1 MDNNSFGSK
10 LKELRIKSGL
20 TQAQLADRLDIS
32 ASTIGM
38 YEQDRREPDNDT
50 LIMLCNELNA
60 SVDYLLGL
68 KESIRQ
74 SKKKVNDIIS
84 NYINFIKNND
94 NLRFNGIPINEK
106 DKEEIIS
113 ALRVASALS
122 ENSFGDENYENK
134 SL

>member
-10 LKELRIKSGL
+10 LKELRLKSGL

-50 LIMLCNELNA
+50 LTMLCKELNT
-60 SVDYLLGL
+60 SVDYLLGI
-68 KESIRQ
+68 KENIRQ
-74 SKKKVNDIIS
+74 SNEEISSIIS
-84 NYINFIKNND
+84 NYIDFIKNNN
-94 NLRFNGIPINEK
+94 NLRFNGIPISEK

-122 ENSFGDENYENK
+122 ESSFNDENKN
-134 SL
+134 S